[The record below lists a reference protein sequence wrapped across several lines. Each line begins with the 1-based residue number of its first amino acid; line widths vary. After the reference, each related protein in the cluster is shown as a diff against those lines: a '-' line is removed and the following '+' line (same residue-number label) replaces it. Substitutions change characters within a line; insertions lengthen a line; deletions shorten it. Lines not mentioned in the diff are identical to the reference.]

1 MSASNA
7 SASSQG
13 STAGWESVYGHYMSV
28 VETFTAGHPGFNV
41 THEDMQETHTMLL
54 RVRRACRAAAAAA
67 YERTGEDDMDA
78 IIAEKNS
85 VAAFENCLMRLA
97 ENEVV

>member
-7 SASSQG
+7 SASSQE
-13 STAGWESVYGHYMSV
+13 STAAGWESVHGHYMSV
-28 VETFTAGHPGFNV
+28 VETFTAGHPGLNF
-41 THEDMQETHTMLL
+41 TYEDAQEAHTMLL
-54 RVRRACRAAAAAA
+54 RVRRACRAAAAA